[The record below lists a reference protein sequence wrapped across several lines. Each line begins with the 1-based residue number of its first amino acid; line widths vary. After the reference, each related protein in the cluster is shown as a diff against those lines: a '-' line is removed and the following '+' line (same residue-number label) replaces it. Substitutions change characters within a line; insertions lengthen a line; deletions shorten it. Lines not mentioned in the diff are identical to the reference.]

1 MVLMPRSMEAY
12 GFADCIGQTQPIEAI
27 VVEFEFE
34 FEDDEVV

>member
-12 GFADCIGQTQPIEAI
+12 GFADCIEQTQPIEAI

-34 FEDDEVV
+34 DDEVV